1 MSAICG
7 AISISSMY
15 SNVNIVNK
23 VNDVNDVCTYSQNSN
38 LYFPARIRNGATT
51 HLTSRYLLRLL
62 DTTCIH
68 DPFDPLLA
76 DMYNVEL
83 YGFFGG
89 KFKGGRSITRSQ
101 NLITVPVSFFRIKRI
116 SLARSPQLWMSSL
129 ISASVIC

>member
-1 MSAICG
+1 MRCDLNFEYV
-7 AISISSMY
+7 Y

-62 DTTCIH
+62 DTTYIH

-83 YGFFGG
+83 YVF
-89 KFKGGRSITRSQ
+89 
-101 NLITVPVSFFRIKRI
+101 
-116 SLARSPQLWMSSL
+116 LAGSSKVVAVL
-129 ISASVIC
+129 HDLKT